1 MKWTTEQM
9 AYLAGIIDGEGCFY
23 IQRPGGKTHTLRLF
37 VMNTSKPLIDY
48 LYRSYGGWQY
58 SRKKENS
65 TWKTRHEWFVDR
77 DIIDELL
84 PLIHPFLIIKKEHCE
99 IAMDFRKTFPK
110 VRDYHRIPLESVAIR
125 EECHRRIRVLNK
137 KGP

>member
-1 MKWTTEQM
+1 MRWNKTELSYM
-9 AYLAGIIDGEGCFY
+9 AGIIDGEGCFN

-48 LYRSYGGWQY
+48 LYKTYGGYQY

-65 TWKTRHEWFVDR
+65 TWKIRHEWFVDR
-77 DIIDELL
+77 EILDELL
-84 PLIHPFLIIKKEHCE
+84 PLLIPYLIVKKEHCE
-99 IAMDFRKTFPK
+99 IAIKFRKTFPK
-110 VRDYHRIPLESVAIR
+110 IRTYHTIPVDMVHIR
-125 EECHRRIRVLNK
+125 EDCHRRLKILNK